1 MCPSFSLSFLPT
13 YFLVGD
19 QGPHQCRSK
28 GSYSIIGAW
37 NKLSGTPASTH
48 DLRSNREREDLWSR
62 LVFPRSRREERESI
76 KDDPSERVFL
86 INMWETRKTA
96 AVLNLKLATQQQQH
110 TNTMCLSLHWV
121 VFPFVFFFSGK
132 GASETPTSSRHE
144 ALCIEVIKPPPLKYY
159 NRDQQSLNQ
168 QTTTSRIERKLEVIG
183 VT

>member
-1 MCPSFSLSFLPT
+1 MPSFSLSFSST

-62 LVFPRSRREERESI
+62 LVFPRRRRERESI

-86 INMWETRKTA
+86 INMWETRRTA
-96 AVLNLKLATQQQQH
+96 AVLNLKLATQQQQQH

-121 VFPFVFFFSGK
+121 VFPFVFFSFGK
-132 GASETPTSSRHE
+132 GSLGNAHLVTPRGIMYRGNQTS
-144 ALCIEVIKPPPLKYY
+144 AA
-159 NRDQQSLNQ
+159 
-168 QTTTSRIERKLEVIG
+168 
-183 VT
+183 